1 LRQAVRLFGLAAIA
15 LVILTVL
22 FPPWVR
28 LGAIAHFIAGARY
41 LVRRLEDQW
50 FAYLGNRWLA
60 IPREVQREGFRDQN
74 QD

>member
-1 LRQAVRLFGLAAIA
+1 LRQPVRLFGLAAIA

-22 FPPWVR
+22 FPPWVG
-28 LGAIAHFIAGARY
+28 LGAFALFIAGARY
-41 LVRRLEDQW
+41 LIRPLQDQR
-50 FAYLGNRWLA
+50 FAYLGDRWLA